1 MSLISGNGLQNQS
14 EILKRNLQKINF
26 QQNVSF
32 QVFQD
37 KNPIIFL
44 QILHYA
50 IINYNVDFYKYLIDK
65 GYELFSKSDLNFMQ
79 SVYKFLQKEY
89 EYKPPISLE
98 QFFTNIYL
106 EKKLIICNDI
116 LEIVIKN
123 TVEKQKKQKQD
134 KNTSQKN
141 LKINQESEED
151 KIQVKVVKENIP
163 IQQNMQRNYQ
173 PYQNYED
180 NCEEMPRQL
189 NQLPIQSNDV
199 QQSLQN
205 KYLNQKQDQ
214 NLAFNQKQL
223 NQKSSNTSN
232 QSLQSKLELIKQD
245 VQELPQQSMQ
255 IEKQK
260 QEICSQF
267 NQITNKMQNLQ
278 VQNSESQELS
288 NSNYLSTEEQTI
300 QAKGNKVD
308 RPVSAREL
316 NEVMK
321 LIMSLSQ
328 TMQETIHKL
337 DQYQTASNI
346 KFQNISA
353 QLMLLEGEIKLVRAI
368 QENK

>member
-1 MSLISGNGLQNQS
+1 MM
-14 EILKRNLQKINF
+14 NF
-26 QQNVSF
+26 TSKNRV
-32 QVFQD
+32 
-37 KNPIIFL
+37 NPIHTFYL
-44 QILHYA
+44 K
-50 IINYNVDFYKYLIDK
+50 FYKNLIDK
-65 GYELFSKSDLNFMQ
+65 GYELFSKSDQNFMQ

-123 TVEKQKKQKQD
+123 TIEKQKKQKQD

-141 LKINQESEED
+141 LKINQENEEER
-151 KIQVKVVKENIP
+151 IQVKVVKENIP
-163 IQQNMQRNYQ
+163 IQQNIQKNYQ
-173 PYQNYED
+173 SYQNDED
-180 NCEEMPRQL
+180 NYEEMPRQF
-189 NQLPIQSNDV
+189 NQQLMQSKDGQEN
-199 QQSLQN
+199 LQN

-214 NLAFNQKQL
+214 NQAFNQKQI
-223 NQKSSNTSN
+223 NQKLNN
-232 QSLQSKLELIKQD
+232 VNGQNLQNKLELIKHD
-245 VQELPQQSMQ
+245 IQEIPQQSIQ

-260 QEICSQF
+260 QEMCSQF
-267 NQITNKMQNLQ
+267 SQITNKMQNLQ
-278 VQNSESQELS
+278 FSNQESEEFSNKNHQN
-288 NSNYLSTEEQTI
+288 TEEQYN
-300 QAKGNKVD
+300 QLKGNKAD

>member
-14 EILKRNLQKINF
+14 EILKRNLQKINY
-26 QQNVSF
+26 QQNLSF
-32 QVFQD
+32 QAFQD

-50 IINYNVDFYKYLIDK
+50 IINYNVDFYKNLIDK
-65 GYELFSKSDLNFMQ
+65 GYELFSKSDQNFMQ

-116 LEIVIKN
+116 LEILIKN
-123 TVEKQKKQKQD
+123 TTEKQKKQKQD
-134 KNTSQKN
+134 KNISSKN
-141 LKINQESEED
+141 LKINQENEEER
-151 KIQVKVVKENIP
+151 ISVKVVKENIP
-163 IQQNMQRNYQ
+163 IQQNIQKSDQ
-173 PYQNYED
+173 QYQNDED
-180 NCEEMPRQL
+180 NYEEMPRQFS
-189 NQLPIQSNDV
+189 QQPIQSKGGQEN
-199 QQSLQN
+199 LQN

-214 NLAFNQKQL
+214 NQVFNQNQL
-223 NQKSSNTSN
+223 NQKQNSVSN
-232 QSLQSKLELIKQD
+232 QSLQNKLEQIKQD
-245 VQELPQQSMQ
+245 VQEIPQQNIQ

-260 QEICSQF
+260 QEMCSQF
-267 NQITNKMQNLQ
+267 SQITNKVQNLSF
-278 VQNSESQELS
+278 QNTESQEFS
-288 NSNYLSTEEQTI
+288 NSNSLNTEESYN
-300 QAKGNKVD
+300 QARGNKAD